1 MNEAALPDDDDIL
14 NNCGP
19 IDIPLPPEPVQALD
33 ATGPR
38 LMITKIESENFKSYG
53 GNRTLG
59 PFHKNFTCVVG
70 PNGSGKSNVIDSML
84 FVFGYRSSKVRS
96 KKLSQLI
103 HNSELVSNPN
113 SCMVSVYFQKIIDHG
128 PGVTEYEVVP
138 NTEFVIS
145 RRAYRDNSST
155 YWINNTRAVYKDVTN
170 LLRKH
175 GVDLDH
181 NRFLILQGEVE
192 QIAMMK
198 PKAPS
203 EHEDGFLEY
212 LEDIIGSSRFKEPLS
227 IYGDRI
233 ERLNDL
239 RLEKLTRVKAVEKE
253 KDELEGVRNEAVGYL
268 RLVNQVARMK
278 NILYQQSMA
287 KERAIEEETK
297 VKLETTQAELRKLTG
312 DIKEKSRELAKTE
325 ADRDQLVERH
335 TELLQR
341 HRDTKAKFSEFEA
354 EDSRLR
360 DEHAHIK
367 ANGRK
372 LSKALQAETNKL
384 EELQRLPGEA
394 DSRKQAILK
403 QLKELEE
410 TKKQHELAYQET
422 VDNLAKETAPLR
434 IKVETAEA
442 ALAPLQAEADELS
455 SKLTL
460 EREQFDLVMAGR
472 RREQERAD
480 TARKRA
486 EEAKQKLAD
495 REAELSEATRQLT
508 TAPNPSRRQ
517 SSQSCGNLVTGL
529 NSALRDLN
537 EVKMKEAQLTK
548 ELHELR
554 TKLAESKSTLQADTS
569 RGRVRTALLDAKR
582 SGTLPGIIGR
592 LGDLAAIPQKY
603 DVAISTAC
611 SALDHIVT
619 DTMDTAQQAVTF
631 LKQNNLGLATFIV
644 SLLRPVYLKS
654 FCTRFCFS
662 DLLPTSS
669 WRGSLPPLPTT
680 ALDKIK
686 KWENKANA
694 VFVTPKGNFV
704 AERLYDLV
712 ETVNDSIRPAL
723 YFALRDTLVTDNM
736 DAAVQ
741 LAFKQRQRYRVVT
754 LQGQLIET
762 SGAMSGGGGRPLSGR
777 MFTSL
782 EQVREF
788 SGAVYAHCGRKSL
801 GKDDAPDLAS
811 LEEQLSQGD
820 ADLARFRENRSRLEE
835 VVTRL
840 TRQKEEAERTVKRC
854 ETECVRLLADV
865 AALTAEAE
873 RSQQRA
879 RSTGPS
885 DAEQKRFEAELSKL
899 EKTVKQKVDL
909 ASKKRMEAESLK
921 AQLLDVGSARLTAVR
936 SRLDAIEKKTKE
948 TNDQLTKLQV
958 GVKTAARN
966 FEKSKS
972 KVASIEAELE
982 AAKQK
987 LTDVDAK
994 LKDLE
999 EEARTCMDEFKKIQA
1014 DVEQLQMCKEEAQ
1027 SRLAEIEASLA
1038 ELQKSESSARRA
1050 VAQLES
1056 ELNQASSKARHW
1068 QREIRSLRLHRIDD
1082 LSDDEDTVTETQTT
1096 VIDAA
1101 SDSQSSQPV
1110 PEGVPLNETSINA
1123 SPVAE
1128 KRQKSTV
1135 LPTYTLDQL
1144 NELSV
1149 DCQELR
1155 GLEERIAGLAPN
1167 MAAIEEFRRKA
1178 EIYLTRVGELNHV
1191 TALLGEQRKLMEDA
1205 KAKRLSEFL
1214 DGFHAITAKLKEMY
1228 QMITQG
1234 GDAELELIDS
1244 LDPFS
1249 EGIVFS
1255 VRPPKKSWK
1264 NIANLSGGEKTLS
1277 SLALVFALHHYKP
1290 TPLYVM
1296 DEIDA
1301 ALDFKNVSIVGN
1313 YLKERTKNAQFVV
1326 ISLRNN
1332 MFELADQ
1339 LVGIYKTHNIT
1350 KTITL
1355 FPGPLCDQLSK
1366 VVVRVATAH
1375 GREKDLEQMEQR
1387 QQLTSAPLA
1396 VGVRL
1401 VGNQPMVD
1409 ALQPIPFSQT
1419 LSNGVMDGI
1428 TTEQPIEIE

>member
-38 LMITKIESENFKSYG
+38 LMISKIESENFKSYG
-53 GNRTLG
+53 GHRTLG

-155 YWINNTRAVYKDVTN
+155 YWINNTRAVYKDVAN

-287 KERAIEEETK
+287 KERTIEEETK
-297 VKLETTQAELRKLTG
+297 VKLETAQAELRKLTG
-312 DIKEKSRELAKTE
+312 DIKEKSHELAKTE

-394 DSRKQAILK
+394 DSRKQTILK

-434 IKVETAEA
+434 IKVEAAEA
-442 ALAPLQAEADELS
+442 ALSPLQAEADELS

-460 EREQFDLVMAGR
+460 EHEQFDLVMAGR

-486 EEAKQKLAD
+486 EEAKRKLAD
-495 REAELSEATRQLT
+495 REAEFSEATQQLS
-508 TAPNPSRRQ
+508 TAPGPGRRQ
-517 SSQSCGNLVTGL
+517 SSQSSGSLVMGL

-569 RGRVRTALLDAKR
+569 RGRVQTALLDAKR
-582 SGTLPGIIGR
+582 SGILPGIVGR

-631 LKQNNLGLATFIV
+631 LKQNNLGLATFI
-644 SLLRPVYLKS
+644 
-654 FCTRFCFS
+654 
-662 DLLPTSS
+662 
-669 WRGSLPPLPTT
+669 

-686 KWENKANA
+686 KWADKANA

-712 ETVNDSIRPAL
+712 ETADDSIRPAL

-741 LAFKQRQRYRVVT
+741 IAFKQRQRHRVVT

-788 SGAVYAHCGRKSL
+788 SGAVSAHCGRKSL
-801 GKDDAPDLAS
+801 AKDDVPDLAA
-811 LEEQLSQGD
+811 LEKQLSQGD

-854 ETECVRLLADV
+854 ETECIRLRADV

-879 RSTGPS
+879 HSTGPS

-899 EKTVKQKVDL
+899 EKTVKQKADL

-948 TNDQLTKLQV
+948 TNDQLTKLEV
-958 GVKTAARN
+958 SVKTAARN
-966 FEKSKS
+966 FEKAKS
-972 KVASIEAELE
+972 KVASIEADLE

-987 LTDVDAK
+987 LMDVDTK

-1014 DVEQLQMCKEEAQ
+1014 DVEQLQKSKEEAQ
-1027 SRLAEIEASLA
+1027 GRLAEIEASLA

-1082 LSDDEDTVTETQTT
+1082 LSDNEDTFTETQTS

-1101 SDSQSSQPV
+1101 LDSQMSQPK
-1110 PEGVPLNETSINA
+1110 PEGAPLTETSVSA
-1123 SPVAE
+1123 SPVTE

-1135 LPTYTLDQL
+1135 LPTYTVDQL

-1387 QQLTSAPLA
+1387 QQLTSAPMA
-1396 VGVRL
+1396 AGIRL
-1401 VGNQPMVD
+1401 VGSQPFMEAV
-1409 ALQPIPFSQT
+1409 QPIPFSQT
-1419 LSNGVMDGI
+1419 ISNGVMGGI